1 MTAPQ
6 APARA
11 EHEHV
16 RHHSRSGLN
25 FSPAAMKWIDRGTFL
40 FLLAIYLFVVLLP
53 FYWIIV
59 SSFTPRNQIFT
70 TPPRYWFGDFTL
82 RNYRAL
88 ADSIPL
94 VDYMINSL
102 IFATGASVLS
112 VAAAFLASYPLARMK
127 FRGSSVIFA
136 AFIISIALPQIGTLV
151 PLFEL
156 FKELDL
162 INTRHG
168 LILLQASLVT
178 PFTVWIL
185 VPFLQ
190 QIPREIEEAAIV
202 DGARLHQVILHILLP
217 VMRPALATLFIIN
230 FIISWNEL
238 LYPLV
243 FAQREKVLS
252 VGLVELAVE
261 PTAGGGRPW
270 DLLSAMSVL
279 MIVPVLLLVLFFQR
293 LIVSGLTRGAL
304 KG

>member
-1 MTAPQ
+1 VSGAAVTA
-6 APARA
+6 A
-11 EHEHV
+11 E
-16 RHHSRSGLN
+16 RGAAKRSVFDL
-25 FSPAAMKWIDRGTFL
+25 SPTAAKWVDRVIFL
-40 FLLAIYLFVVLLP
+40 ALLAIYLFVVLLP
-53 FYWIIV
+53 FYWIII

-70 TPPRYWFGDFTL
+70 TPPRYWFSDFTL
-82 RNYRAL
+82 NNYRAL
-88 ADSIPL
+88 ADNIPL
-94 VDYMINSL
+94 LDYLVNSL
-102 IFATGASVLS
+102 IFATGSSVLS
-112 VAAAFLASYPLARMK
+112 VAAAFLASYPLARMQ
-127 FRGSSVIFA
+127 FRGSSLIFA

-156 FKELDL
+156 FKNLDL

-178 PFTVWIL
+178 PFTVWIM

-190 QIPREIEEAAIV
+190 QIPKEIEEAAVV
-202 DGARLHQVILHILLP
+202 DGARIWHIIGQILFP
-217 VMRPALATLFIIN
+217 VMRPALATMFIIN

-270 DLLSAMSVL
+270 DLLSAMSVI
-279 MIVPVLLLVLFFQR
+279 MIVPVLVLVLLFQR
-293 LIVSGLTRGAL
+293 LIVAGLTRGAL

>member
-1 MTAPQ
+1 MSGSPIASS
-6 APARA
+6 PAGSRTGSRA
-11 EHEHV
+11 
-16 RHHSRSGLN
+16 RFD
-25 FSPAAMKWIDRGTFL
+25 FSPTTLQWIDRVIFL
-40 FLLAIYLFVVLLP
+40 GLLAIFLFVVLLP
-53 FYWIIV
+53 FYWIILA
-59 SSFTPRNQIFT
+59 SFTPRNKIFT
-70 TPPRYWFGDFTL
+70 VPPHYWFTDFTL
-82 RNYRAL
+82 KNYRLL

-94 VDYMINSL
+94 MDYLINSL
-102 IFATGASVLS
+102 IFALGASVLS

-127 FRGSSVIFA
+127 FRGSSLIFA

-156 FKELDL
+156 FKEFGL

-168 LILLQASLVT
+168 LILLEASLIT
-178 PFTVWIL
+178 PFTVWIM

-202 DGARLHQVILHILLP
+202 DGARIWHIIGQILFP
-217 VMRPALATLFIIN
+217 VMRPALATMFIIN
-230 FIISWNEL
+230 FIIAWNEL

-261 PTAGGGRPW
+261 PTSGGGRPW
-270 DLLSAMSVL
+270 DLLSAMSVI
-279 MIVPVLLLVLFFQR
+279 MIVPVLLLVLLFQR
-293 LIVSGLTRGAL
+293 LIISGLTRGAL